1 MDKLTQWLFDGL
13 QFAAQFLHPYLSQIA
28 MLITVC
34 LIALYANDLNK
45 FIKGIVGRQHFIIR
59 TVLFIVITAFGYGA
73 LTLWLTPFIAT
84 GLASLKNVW
93 LAPVVSVIFIVLGVV
108 ADRKNQS

>member
-1 MDKLTQWLFDGL
+1 MDKLIQWLFDGL
-13 QFAAQFLHPYLSQIA
+13 QFAAQSLHPYLNQIA

-45 FIKGIVGRQHFIIR
+45 FIKGIVGRRHFIIR
-59 TVLFIVITAFGYGA
+59 TALFIVITAFGYGA
-73 LTLWLTPFIAT
+73 LTLWLTPLIAE

-93 LAPVVSVIFIVLGVV
+93 LTPVVCVVFIVLGVI
-108 ADRKNQS
+108 ADRKNHL